1 MNILALLAV
10 ASTSLLSANSFDR
23 SRDLEHRAI
32 VEPHQRIEIRGFSG
46 SHIEFRTW
54 DRNEVAITVTARV
67 SSSDEKYEEE
77 YINSLEIRES
87 KTAST
92 LLLELRE
99 QEGGPRGSFW
109 SLFRGGS
116 YVKKEIRGEVY
127 IPRTN
132 PLTLNFRYGTI
143 ALEGMK
149 GELNIHGKNNNLS
162 LKDCEQIR
170 TVENDYGTSEILT
183 SGGTLG
189 LRGTSSTVTI
199 SSFSGKAAID
209 APYSTIRISDLT
221 GGGVVNSQSGT
232 VTVAN
237 VGGDLT
243 VNADYSRITATDIRG
258 MVAIAT
264 QSGTVRVRKTLGLR
278 AEAPYTK
285 IEAGEIDATDRKP
298 VVITNQSGSI
308 ALDQITGDVVLD
320 CPYTGVDLKS
330 VTGSVEIRSK
340 SSTIRA
346 TDVKGDWK
354 SQTEY
359 STLRLRGLT
368 AKSIMVVNKS
378 NRVDLEA
385 LAIPERMEIRNE
397 YGSVDVTLPRGFSG
411 SVDLDAEYGS
421 IETDLPVTVRKRSSS
436 AIAIGTVGS
445 GRGAITIQ
453 TKSGNIGLT
462 QR

>member
-10 ASTSLLSANSFDR
+10 ASLLSAGSFDR
-23 SRDLEHRAI
+23 SRDLEHRAT

-54 DRNEVAITVTARV
+54 DRNEVAIIMTARI
-67 SSSDEKYEEE
+67 SSSDEQYEEE

-87 KTAST
+87 KTSST

-99 QEGGPRGSFW
+99 REGGPRGSFW
-109 SLFRGGS
+109 SLFKGGN
-116 YVKKEIRGEVY
+116 YVKKEIRGEVF
-127 IPRTN
+127 IPRAN
-132 PLTLNFRYGTI
+132 PLTLDFRYGTV

-170 TVENDYGTSEILT
+170 TVENDYGTSEVLT
-183 SGGTLG
+183 SGGTLD
-189 LRGTSSTVTI
+189 LQGTSSTVTI
-199 SSFSGKAAID
+199 SAFSGKAMID
-209 APYSTIRISDLT
+209 APYSTIRVNDLT
-221 GGGVVNSQSGT
+221 GGGVIRSQSGA
-232 VTVAN
+232 VTVQN

-243 VNADYSRITATDIRG
+243 VNADYSRIAVTDVRG
-258 MVAIAT
+258 SVAIT
-264 QSGTVRVRKTLGLR
+264 TKSGTVRVRKAVGLR
-278 AEAPYTK
+278 VEAPYTEV
-285 IEAGEIDATDRKP
+285 EAAEIDAAGREP
-298 VVITNQSGSI
+298 ITILNQSGSI
-308 ALDQITGDVVLD
+308 ALDQIKGDVVLD

-330 VTGSVEIRSK
+330 VSGSVEVRSK

-346 TDVKGDWK
+346 NDVTGNWK

-359 STLRLRGLT
+359 STLRLRGLS
-368 AKSIMVVNKS
+368 AKSIVVVNKS
-378 NRVDLEA
+378 NRVDLEI
-385 LAIPERMEIRNE
+385 LAVPERIEIRNE
-397 YGSVDVTLPRGFSG
+397 YGSVDVALPKGFSG
-411 SVDLDAEYGS
+411 AVDLDAEYGS
-421 IETDLPVTVRKRSSS
+421 IETNLPVTVRKRSSS

-445 GRGAITIQ
+445 GRGTITIQ